1 MNAKVMKEILEKS
14 GNIAQ
19 MYCETKRGTTSI
31 GEGKYISFTAP
42 FPIKCAIICS
52 SGISIE
58 LATTEAPGN
67 ATITNNT
74 IRFLANSANQSFIA
88 SVIAFG

>member
-1 MNAKVMKEILEKS
+1 MDAKVMKEILEKS
-14 GNIAQ
+14 GNITQ
-19 MYCETKRGTTSI
+19 MYCETKKGETSVWNTDV
-31 GEGKYISFTAP
+31 SFTAP

-52 SGISIE
+52 TSTSIK
-58 LATTEAPGN
+58 LVTIEAPDK

-74 IRFLANSANQSFIA
+74 ISFFANASNKSFTA